1 MKKVI
6 LFALAL
12 VLSLSA
18 MADDYSKLWKKVE
31 DAKNKDLPRTQVDLL
46 DQIAN
51 QATRDK
57 AYGHLLK
64 AELMRGQC
72 MAAISPDSLAPAL
85 SRLEQRQK
93 TADPVLQAVY
103 ASVLGALYSTN
114 PLYGNEVK
122 VDAES
127 KAWYRRSLANPDL
140 LASHKCAE
148 YEPAVVKGDYSK
160 AFNGDLLHVIGMQAS
175 AFKLLADYYEAHGN
189 RAAACLSALL
199 EVKQSRDRF
208 ISKRLRPLYIQRLD
222 SLINVYGDL
231 PEGGEV
237 AIERYNAMSNN
248 NIFSEQER
256 YQYLNEAIQ
265 RWSSWSRI
273 NELKNAL
280 MRLEEPTMS
289 YVSPKD
295 LVLPNSPIKLTFTT
309 LRNVGNLR
317 VSVFKVKIDG
327 NKSVGDIDDQKT
339 FDALKPYIDR
349 DTVQTIVRS
358 YANPAWQNHK
368 DSIQLSGLPVGVYL
382 VEAKTNGKMNAVRR
396 NLLYVSNLYTMWVTE
411 PGSRWRFAVVNATT
425 GAPVANA
432 QLLLTKRKNGKR
444 QQITLTTDS
453 KGEAQYSFDSSTS
466 YTLWTST
473 ASDRAASWQSLYSYY
488 YWNAQ
493 DTPDYRA
500 NLYTDRGIYR
510 PGQTVH
516 ASVIAWKAEKKTLK
530 STPAANIAMKFSL
543 RNANG
548 KVVGE
553 QTATTDS
560 YGAATADF
568 TLPSTGLTGNYY
580 LKVSGDRYNGQCGFR
595 VEQYKRPTFEVNFD
609 KYKDAYKVGDTI
621 SLRGVA
627 TTYSGVP
634 VQHAKVSYTIN
645 RRQGLWWW
653 SRNAG
658 EQLQQ
663 DTLTTDY
670 KGAFIVRL
678 PLAYPENQD
687 LSRQVLFNFD
697 VNATVTDG
705 AGESHETTT
714 TIPLSNRTTFLESNL
729 PDKTLRDSLQT
740 ITFSYRNLQGEPV
753 DATVSYRFD
762 NGRWQQ
768 AKANEATKI
777 TTKLASGLHHMEAV
791 CQNDTLRRDV
801 VIFTINDKQP
811 ATQTHDWAYCSQSQF
826 PADGKPVYVQLG
838 ASDQGTCI
846 YYDIIANNE
855 VIEQGRQTV
864 NNAVFTRSFKY
875 DDSYGDG
882 LTINAAWVV
891 NGQLYTHRF
900 FISRPVPDNRLHLTW
915 KTFRDKLTPGQ
926 GEQWTLHVAAPNG
939 KPAKATLLSTM
950 YDKSLD
956 AIEPFNWA
964 FDNSFSF
971 NGSPAQWRS
980 GYVGQLRNS
989 RYGGINALKVPA
1001 LSFSHFDT
1009 QLLWGFNNNLYPTV
1023 YVTGMTRGVKVR
1035 GGKMIMAKMSRAN
1048 DMVLNEMAV
1057 VSAEAPMGQP
1067 AASPSPSS
1075 SSSAIS
1081 PSEPQQSSL
1090 RENLQETAF
1099 FYPALSTDNNG
1110 DVNVSFTL
1118 PESVTT
1124 WRFLGL
1130 AHDSL
1135 MNYGLIN
1142 AEAVASKQVMVQ
1154 PNLPRFLREGDRGT
1168 LSTRIFNTTDK
1179 ALSGN
1184 AHLIILDP
1192 ETDQTLLT
1200 ATTPF
1205 TTEAKGTTTANFDID
1220 TKALAEKAKGQSIL
1234 VCRITADGDGFSDGE
1249 QHYLP
1254 LLPNREQVIN
1264 TIPFYQ
1270 HSAGK
1275 ANIDLS
1281 HLFPADASHRRLTVE
1296 YTNNPAWLVVQSLPT
1311 LAKPW
1316 QKDAMSLASAIYAN
1330 VIGKMILTASPKIAQ
1345 TIRLWQQETGKE
1357 TSLTSNLDKDE
1368 DLKTMVLDETPW
1380 VAEANHESDQ
1390 KRLLANFLDPSTI
1403 DYRVNHFTTELRKL
1417 QNSDGSFSWWP
1428 GMDGSVYMTMMVAE
1442 TLSRLKV
1449 LGATATLTE
1458 KSELNNSLTSSFS
1471 YLDQKM
1477 AEEVK
1482 QLKELAKKG
1491 NKHLAPSEIA
1501 VHWLYASALNQR
1513 AKTADILYLVNLLDK
1528 QPTRLTI
1535 YGKAVS
1541 AVILAQYGKTQH
1553 ASDYLQSLR
1562 EYTVYT
1568 DEAGRYFDTPKAYYS
1583 WYDYRIPTQ
1592 TAAIEALKLLAPN
1605 DTTIAQLQQ
1614 WLLHEKRTTAWSTNI
1629 NSVNAVYAFLY
1640 GADGKAELNK
1650 LATGEPTA
1658 LYLDGKAVEL
1668 PKATAGIGFVKVAEP
1683 LTTTTAAPRKLTADK
1698 TTDGTSWGAV
1708 YGQFQ
1713 QPATSV
1719 TNAAAGL
1726 KVSREIY
1733 LADDK
1738 SATDRSAFKV
1748 GQKVVVRI
1756 TIEADRDYDFVT
1768 VQDKRAACMEPV
1780 SQLSGY
1786 HWGYYLAPQDNATNY
1801 YFDQLSKG
1809 RHVVETTYF
1818 IDRAGSYS
1826 TGICTAQC
1834 TYAPEYT
1841 AREAAKVI
1849 TVE

>member
-18 MADDYSKLWKKVE
+18 MADDYSSLWKKVDE
-31 DAKNKDLPRTQVDLL
+31 ARNKDLPRTQINLL
-46 DQIAN
+46 DQIAVK
-51 QATRDK
+51 ASRER

-64 AELMRGQC
+64 AGLMRGQC
-72 MAAISPDSLAPAL
+72 LASLSPDSVAPFL

-93 TADPVLQAVY
+93 TADPVLRAVY
-103 ASVLGALYSTN
+103 ASVLGTIYAQN
-114 PLYGNEVK
+114 PLDENEVK
-122 VDAES
+122 AKEKRDG
-127 KAWYRRSLANPDL
+127 WYRQSLANPGL

-189 RAAACLSALL
+189 RAAACLCALL
-199 EVKQSRDRF
+199 DVRQTKQQFSSR
-208 ISKRLRPLYIQRLD
+208 RLRQQYISRLD
-222 SLINVYGDL
+222 SLITRYGDL

-237 AIERYNAMSNN
+237 AIERYEAMSDNGYA
-248 NIFSEQER
+248 SEQER
-256 YQYLNEAIQ
+256 YQYTVDAIR

-273 NELKNAL
+273 NVLKNAQ
-280 MRLEEPTMS
+280 MRLLAPMMTYTSE
-289 YVSPKD
+289 D
-295 LVLPNSPIKLTFTT
+295 NLVLPNTPVKLNFTS
-309 LRNVGNLR
+309 LRNVSNLC
-317 VSVFKVKIDG
+317 VSIFKVNVDG
-327 NKSVGDIDDQKT
+327 NREIGDVDYQKT
-339 FDALKPYIDR
+339 FAALKPYVDGNALQ
-349 DTVQTIVRS
+349 TVVRS
-358 YANPAWQNHK
+358 YDNPAWQTHK
-368 DSIQLSGLPVGVYL
+368 DSILLNGLPVGVYL
-382 VEAKTNGKMNAVRR
+382 IEARTSGSMNAVRR
-396 NLLYVSNLYTMWVTE
+396 NMLYVSNLYTMWVSE
-411 PGSRWRFAVVNATT
+411 PGARWRFAVVNATT
-425 GAPVANA
+425 GTPVAGA
-432 QLLLTKRKNGKR
+432 RLSLTKKKNGKTGLT
-444 QQITLTTDS
+444 TLTTDNN
-453 KGEAQYSFDSSTS
+453 GEAQFAYDRLAN
-466 YTLWTST
+466 YTLWTYTSG
-473 ASDRAASWQSLYSYY
+473 DRASTRQQLTFYY
-488 YWNAQ
+488 DWSGNEE
-493 DTPDYRA
+493 PNYRA
-500 NLYTDRGIYR
+500 NIYTDRGIYR

-516 ASVIAWKAEKKTLK
+516 ASVIAWKADKKTLK
-530 STPAANIAMKFSL
+530 SAPAAGLPMKFSL
-543 RNANG
+543 TDANG

-553 QTATTDS
+553 QTVSTDS
-560 YGAATADF
+560 YGAAATDF
-568 TLPSTGLTGNYY
+568 ALPATGLTGNYY
-580 LKVSGDRYNGQCGFR
+580 LTVTGEKYYARCGMR
-595 VEQYKRPTFEVNFD
+595 VEQYKRPTFEVTFD
-609 KYKDAYKVGDTI
+609 EYKEAYKAGDTI
-621 SLRGVA
+621 SVRGVA
-627 TTYSGVP
+627 KTYSGMP
-634 VQHAKVSYTIN
+634 VQHAKVSYTIS
-645 RRQGLWWW
+645 RSQGPWWW
-653 SRNAG
+653 RRYAS
-658 EQLQQ
+658 EQLDQ
-663 DTLTTDY
+663 DTLTTDGQ
-670 KGAFIVRL
+670 GAFIVRL
-678 PLAYPENQD
+678 PLNYPENQD
-687 LSRQVLFNFD
+687 ATSQLFNFD
-697 VNATVTDG
+697 VKATVTDV
-705 AGESHETTT
+705 AGESHEASTS
-714 TIPLSNRTTFLESNL
+714 IPLSERTTFLETNL

-740 ITFSYRNLQGEPV
+740 ITFSYRNLQGESIA
-753 DATVSYRFD
+753 ATVSYRFD
-762 NGRWQQ
+762 DGRWQQ
-768 AKANEATKI
+768 AKAGEAVRI
-777 TTKLASGLHHMEAV
+777 TGKLASGVHHLEAV
-791 CQNDTLRRDV
+791 CQTDTIRRDV
-801 VIFTINDKQP
+801 VVFTLNDKQP
-811 ATQTHDWAYCSQSQF
+811 ATRTHDWAYCSATQF
-826 PADGKPVYVQLG
+826 PTDGRPVYVQLG
-838 ASDQGTCI
+838 ASDDATCI
-846 YYDIIANNE
+846 YYDIIANKKI
-855 VIEQGRQTV
+855 IEQGRKMV
-864 NNAVFTRSFKY
+864 SNAVFTRSFKY
-875 DDSYGDG
+875 DSSYGDG
-882 LTINAAWVV
+882 LTVNAAWVV
-891 NGQLYTHRF
+891 GGKLYAHHY
-900 FISRPVPDNRLHLTW
+900 FISRPVPDNRLRLTW

-926 GEQWTLHVAAPNG
+926 GEQWTLHVASPNG

-950 YDKSLD
+950 YDKSLY
-956 AIEPFNWA
+956 AIQPFNWSFENT
-964 FDNSFSF
+964 FDFY
-971 NGSPAQWRS
+971 GSYSTWTGRYDS
-980 GYVGQLRNS
+980 RLSNS
-989 RYGGINALKVPA
+989 RYSAVNEVDVPS
-1001 LSFSHFDT
+1001 LTFSHLDDR
-1009 QLLWGFNNNLYPTV
+1009 LLSGFSNREWPEVLPVVMAY
-1023 YVTGMTRGVKVR
+1023 GMNVR
-1035 GGKMIMAKMSRAN
+1035 GGKMMMAKMSRAN

-1057 VSAEAPMGQP
+1057 VRAEAPIGQP

-1099 FYPALSTDNNG
+1099 FYPTLSTDNNG
-1110 DVNVSFTL
+1110 DVNIHFTL

-1124 WRFLGL
+1124 WRFMGL

-1142 AEAVASKQVMVQ
+1142 AEAVASKAVMVQ
-1154 PNLPRFLREGDRGT
+1154 PNMPRFLRDGDRAT
-1168 LSTRIFNTTDK
+1168 LSARIFNTTDK

-1184 AHLIILDP
+1184 AHLIIFDP
-1192 ETDQTLLT
+1192 ETEQTLLT

-1220 TKALAEKAKGQSIL
+1220 TKALAEKAKGQNIL

-1270 HSAGK
+1270 HSASK

-1311 LAKPW
+1311 LANPW

-1330 VIGKMILTASPKIAQ
+1330 VIGKMILSASPKIAQ

-1380 VAEANHESDQ
+1380 VAEANRESDQ
-1390 KRLLANFLDPSTI
+1390 KRQLAGFLDQSTI
-1403 DYRVNHFTTELRKL
+1403 DYRVNHFTTELCKL

-1458 KSELNNSLTSSFS
+1458 KSELDNSLTSSFT
-1471 YLDQKM
+1471 YLDRKM

-1491 NKHLAPSEIA
+1491 NKYLAPSEIA

-1513 AKTADILYLVNLLDK
+1513 AKTADILYMVHLLDK

-1658 LYLDGKAVEL
+1658 LYLDGKAIEL

-1683 LTTTTAAPRKLTADK
+1683 LTTTAAAPRQLTADK

-1719 TNAAAGL
+1719 TNATAGL
-1726 KVSREIY
+1726 KVSREMY

-1738 SATDRSAFKV
+1738 SATDRSTFKV